1 MAKNNKFAN
10 LDKAMQSAAMN
21 EADKKEN
28 NTVKKRKII
37 TIPIEWEKRIKKQYP
52 GSFSSY
58 ILMALKE
65 KMDRD
70 HV

>member
-1 MAKNNKFAN
+1 LAKNNKLAN

-21 EADKKEN
+21 EASKTRDN
-28 NTVKKRKII
+28 SLKKRKII
-37 TIPIEWEKRIKKQYP
+37 TIPIEWEKRIKEQYP

-70 HV
+70 NI

>member
-1 MAKNNKFAN
+1 MAKNNKLAN
-10 LDKAMQSAAMN
+10 LDKAMQSASMN
-21 EADKKEN
+21 EASRSQDN
-28 NTVKKRKII
+28 SLKKRKII
-37 TIPIEWEKRIKKQYP
+37 TIPVEWERRIKQQYP

-70 HV
+70 NI

>member
-1 MAKNNKFAN
+1 MGNKNRFDN
-10 LDKAMQSAAMN
+10 LDKALQSAAMTEIEPPKN
-21 EADKKEN
+21 NKE
-28 NTVKKRKII
+28 KKRKII
-37 TIPIEWEKRIKKQYP
+37 TIPITWEERIKAAYP

-70 HV
+70 SI